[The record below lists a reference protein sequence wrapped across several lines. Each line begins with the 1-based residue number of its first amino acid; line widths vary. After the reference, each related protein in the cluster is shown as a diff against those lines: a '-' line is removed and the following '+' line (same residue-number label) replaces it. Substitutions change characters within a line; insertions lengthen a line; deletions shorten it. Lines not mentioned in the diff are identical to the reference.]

1 MRDSGHDPHGIL
13 PIAVNP
19 SPTPTRRYT
28 LLQRLAI
35 GGMGE
40 LLLARASGAGGVEK
54 LVAIKRIRSEYASDP
69 TFVSMFLNEARLA
82 ATLDHPNVVRTYDLV
97 DEGGSFF
104 MVMEY
109 LHGESLGRLLNAHAT
124 AGTRLELGHVITIAL
139 GIAAGLHCAHERRA
153 VDGRPLDIVHRD
165 LSPGNVFITYEG
177 GVKLLDFGIAKAT
190 SRTSITMGPTRKGK
204 VAYMSPEQCVGAE
217 VDRRSDLFALGVV
230 LWELSCGRRLFRGD
244 NEFAIMNQITTVDA
258 PSPRQ
263 FAPELPEAFA
273 EIVLRALHRDPA
285 ARFQTAMELHD
296 ALEAFA
302 SSAGVLPSATALGR
316 HLCERCGEREVPSAE
331 PSDEF
336 ADRSGHTLVVP
347 ETTATPTATPL
358 HRRLGVV
365 FALATG
371 ALVGAAGVALSSSHA
386 SPGAAIDDTVD
397 ATTVDDA
404 SVDDPTPTAIAA
416 PAASPAI
423 ANPTIA
429 NPTIANPTIANPTL
443 ANPTIANPRSTPA
456 LDEVT
461 SSPKDVARRRPAR
474 TRRSPPAAATPSK
487 PEKVVR
493 GVDGLLPGG

>member
-1 MRDSGHDPHGIL
+1 
-13 PIAVNP
+13 VNP

-28 LLQRLAI
+28 LLRRLAI

-69 TFVSMFLNEARLA
+69 AFVSMFLNEARLA

-124 AGTRLELGHVITIAL
+124 AGTRLALGHVITIAL

-263 FAPELPEAFA
+263 FAPELPEEFA
-273 EIVLRALHRDPA
+273 QILLRALHRDPA
-285 ARFQTAMELHD
+285 ARFQTAMALHD

-302 SSAGVLPSATALGR
+302 SSAGLLPSATALGR
-316 HLCERCGEREVPSAE
+316 HLCECCGEREAPSVE
-331 PSDEF
+331 PTDEF

-347 ETTATPTATPL
+347 ATPATPTATPL
-358 HRRLGVV
+358 YRRLGVV

-371 ALVGAAGVALSSSHA
+371 AIAGAAGVALSSSHA
-386 SPGAAIDDTVD
+386 SPGAAIDTTTVD
-397 ATTVDDA
+397 DTTVDDA
-404 SVDDPTPTAIAA
+404 TPTAITA
-416 PAASPAI
+416 PAASPSL
-423 ANPTIA
+423 PTIA
-429 NPTIANPTIANPTL
+429 SPTIASPTIASPP
-443 ANPTIANPRSTPA
+443 APA
-456 LDEVT
+456 LAEVT
-461 SSPKDVARRRPAR
+461 SSPKDAPRRRPAR